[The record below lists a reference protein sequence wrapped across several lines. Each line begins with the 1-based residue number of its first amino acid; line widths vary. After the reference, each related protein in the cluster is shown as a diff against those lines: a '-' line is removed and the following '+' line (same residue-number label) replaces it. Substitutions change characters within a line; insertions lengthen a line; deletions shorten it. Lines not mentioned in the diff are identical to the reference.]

1 MKIHPI
7 FHILILEPFHEST
20 IPTKHIQSTSL
31 IKIDDEKEF
40 EVDFF
45 FLKFVNF
52 SQTFGIPSPL
62 AWI

>member
-7 FHILILEPFHEST
+7 FHVSILEPFDEST
-20 IPTKHIQSTSL
+20 IPRKHIQPTSL

-40 EVDFF
+40 EVEFL
-45 FLKFVNF
+45 LKFVSF
-52 SQTFGIPSPL
+52 SQMFGIPSPL